1 MAGSNTRWSN
11 GFHGKSIKDEDF
23 DEEETWG
30 YVRER
35 KEEETSAP
43 MSTKLNHFKSS
54 GSSSSSS
61 SSWRMQINSAPKMI
75 PKAKTTANQE
85 PKTMKRSSA
94 PLEIPD
100 WSKIYGR
107 NGNMGSW
114 INDEY
119 GLVDG
124 AACNGFVNDDDEEED
139 VMVPPHEWIA
149 RKLARSQISSF
160 SVCEGIGRTLKGRD
174 LSKVRNAILTKTGF
188 LE

>member
-1 MAGSNTRWSN
+1 MAGSNTRWSH

-23 DEEETWG
+23 DEEQAWGFPSETK
-30 YVRER
+30 
-35 KEEETSAP
+35 KEEASSPVATKFKHFNSSA
-43 MSTKLNHFKSS
+43 
-54 GSSSSSS
+54 SSSSSS
-61 SSWRMQINSAPKMI
+61 SSSSAWCMQISSAPKMI
-75 PKAKTTANQE
+75 PKAKTTPNQE
-85 PKTMKRSSA
+85 PKTVKRSSA

-107 NGNMGSW
+107 NGNMGSHW
-114 INDEY
+114 MGEDYGFINNDEEEE
-119 GLVDG
+119 
-124 AACNGFVNDDDEEED
+124 EEED

-149 RKLARSQISSF
+149 RKLARTQISSF